1 MKNKKLEIEVSD
13 SFELFKYLKES
24 GYIKN
29 SKDPLWWPNSG
40 SFEVVVGAILTQ
52 QTKWQKVEKALN
64 NIKEKNLLNLESL
77 SKCDTKILSTL
88 IKPSG
93 FYNTKAKR
101 LKLLANNILR
111 DFGNFKIF
119 QDKVDREWL
128 LEQKGIGKESCDSIL
143 CYACFRDILP
153 VDNYT
158 ARVLNKFGYN
168 FEEYDELRE
177 WCESGILKNLDK
189 IYKIYGEKKAIYEIF
204 ARFHGKIVEYAK
216 EMRSRE

>member
-1 MKNKKLEIEVSD
+1 VIGIFAGIHFRQKGDFKMKNKKLEIEVSD

-64 NIKEKNLLNLESL
+64 NIKEKNLLSLESL

-119 QDKVDREWL
+119 QDRCKFF
-128 LEQKGIGKESCDSIL
+128 
-143 CYACFRDILP
+143 CFGGF
-153 VDNYT
+153 
-158 ARVLNKFGYN
+158 K
-168 FEEYDELRE
+168 
-177 WCESGILKNLDK
+177 C
-189 IYKIYGEKKAIYEIF
+189 
-204 ARFHGKIVEYAK
+204 
-216 EMRSRE
+216 

>member
-1 MKNKKLEIEVSD
+1 MEIEISD
-13 SFELFKYLKES
+13 SFGLFKYLKDL
-24 GYIKN
+24 GYLKELR
-29 SKDPLWWPNSG
+29 DPLWWPKSG
-40 SFEVVVGAILTQ
+40 NFEVVAGAILTQ
-52 QTKWQKVEKALN
+52 QTKWEKVEKALEN
-64 NIKEKNLLNLESL
+64 LKKNDLLDLNSL
-77 SKCDTKILSTL
+77 AECDTKLLSTL

-111 DFGNFKIF
+111 DFGSFDAF

-128 LEQKGIGKESCDSIL
+128 LLQKGLGKESSDSIL
-143 CYACFRDILP
+143 CYACSKDIMP

-158 ARVLNKFGYN
+158 AKVLNSFGYN

-177 WCESGILKNLDK
+177 WCESGVFENLDK
-189 IYKIYGEKKAIYEIF
+189 IYQIYGEEKPVNEIF

-216 EMRSRE
+216 EIRKK